1 MRGKAGVEGAG
12 GVVSEG
18 EFLRPKG
25 HKKHGTG
32 NTSSEFLK
40 EIRTPGFLEEL
51 ALKPILT
58 HVFCTLL
65 A

>member
-1 MRGKAGVEGAG
+1 MAEGAG
-12 GVVSEG
+12 VVVSEG
-18 EFLRPKG
+18 ELLRPKG